1 MIAML
6 AAGVVLELV
15 VLFTMK
21 RKVFALS
28 GFFSSVVVGFLADK
42 MIKGYLQNVLWLKEQ
57 SDKASVNTIENT
69 LGRIFDADPE
79 KLMRFPQTLV
89 GHFFYFISSTWGFG
103 AIAMVL
109 IISGL
114 AMYYVT
120 RNRAKKGAAELTADG
135 RAKTYITSSLAM
147 FCWFAFLVMGAI
159 FVVSVGFKA
168 TSTVFD
174 TRADTTIFGRYIE
187 TFFPVAIFPALIMIY
202 RGRFSVMHSLA
213 ALITAGGIFALTELL
228 TVPAVV
234 GDGTTDKGVVSAMI
248 LGITP
253 LKLGEGLKDKI
264 TETTFIKIIAVVM
277 ALLLAVVIIRLITV
291 KKNSSMFNWVTIPMG
306 ALLMYTSLYCFDG
319 YTVVQGKNAS
329 YGGEYVSEAL
339 EMIDDSGFDDVL
351 AFSLK
356 SERYV
361 KAQFLFPDMHVRL
374 ASTLKKLNSQ
384 TARPD
389 FIIADREDN
398 LQLWSGDL
406 WLVGDV
412 NNNIH
417 LYACTNAAREWCEA
431 QGLELSAPAS
441 FEYSGRNIPSTS
453 SVTRDGGAAVLPEG
467 SAVYTNYFALYS
479 SGGFTFTLRGTGL
492 EQLSIALTSDKK
504 ANSIDY
510 EIVSSD
516 DGEMVLKFNAAAA
529 KTENVQL
536 KLTNRSGS
544 PVTVTSVK
552 LTRDSVAPL
561 IILPATTA
569 A

>member
-1 MIAML
+1 
-6 AAGVVLELV
+6 
-15 VLFTMK
+15 
-21 RKVFALS
+21 
-28 GFFSSVVVGFLADK
+28 
-42 MIKGYLQNVLWLKEQ
+42 
-57 SDKASVNTIENT
+57 
-69 LGRIFDADPE
+69 
-79 KLMRFPQTLV
+79 
-89 GHFFYFISSTWGFG
+89 
-103 AIAMVL
+103 
-109 IISGL
+109 
-114 AMYYVT
+114 
-120 RNRAKKGAAELTADG
+120 
-135 RAKTYITSSLAM
+135 M

-492 EQLSIALTSDKK
+492 EQLSIALPSDKK

>member
-1 MIAML
+1 
-6 AAGVVLELV
+6 
-15 VLFTMK
+15 
-21 RKVFALS
+21 
-28 GFFSSVVVGFLADK
+28 
-42 MIKGYLQNVLWLKEQ
+42 
-57 SDKASVNTIENT
+57 
-69 LGRIFDADPE
+69 
-79 KLMRFPQTLV
+79 
-89 GHFFYFISSTWGFG
+89 
-103 AIAMVL
+103 
-109 IISGL
+109 
-114 AMYYVT
+114 
-120 RNRAKKGAAELTADG
+120 
-135 RAKTYITSSLAM
+135 
-147 FCWFAFLVMGAI
+147 
-159 FVVSVGFKA
+159 
-168 TSTVFD
+168 
-174 TRADTTIFGRYIE
+174 
-187 TFFPVAIFPALIMIY
+187 
-202 RGRFSVMHSLA
+202 
-213 ALITAGGIFALTELL
+213 
-228 TVPAVV
+228 
-234 GDGTTDKGVVSAMI
+234 
-248 LGITP
+248 
-253 LKLGEGLKDKI
+253 
-264 TETTFIKIIAVVM
+264 
-277 ALLLAVVIIRLITV
+277 
-291 KKNSSMFNWVTIPMG
+291 
-306 ALLMYTSLYCFDG
+306 
-319 YTVVQGKNAS
+319 
-329 YGGEYVSEAL
+329 
-339 EMIDDSGFDDVL
+339 MIDDSGFDDVL

-536 KLTNRSGS
+536 KLTNRSRVSGYGHIGEAYQGFRGAADNSSGDYRCLSGGTPCRSLKKQSLCS
-544 PVTVTSVK
+544 PRAPSAW
-552 LTRDSVAPL
+552 DSL
-561 IILPATTA
+561 L
-569 A
+569 

>member
-1 MIAML
+1 
-6 AAGVVLELV
+6 
-15 VLFTMK
+15 
-21 RKVFALS
+21 
-28 GFFSSVVVGFLADK
+28 
-42 MIKGYLQNVLWLKEQ
+42 MIKGYLQNALWLKEQ

-69 LGRIFDADPE
+69 LGRIFDADSE

-306 ALLMYTSLYCFDG
+306 ALLMYTSCLLY
-319 YTVVQGKNAS
+319 TS
-329 YGGEYVSEAL
+329 
-339 EMIDDSGFDDVL
+339 
-351 AFSLK
+351 
-356 SERYV
+356 
-361 KAQFLFPDMHVRL
+361 
-374 ASTLKKLNSQ
+374 
-384 TARPD
+384 
-389 FIIADREDN
+389 
-398 LQLWSGDL
+398 
-406 WLVGDV
+406 
-412 NNNIH
+412 
-417 LYACTNAAREWCEA
+417 
-431 QGLELSAPAS
+431 
-441 FEYSGRNIPSTS
+441 PS
-453 SVTRDGGAAVLPEG
+453 P
-467 SAVYTNYFALYS
+467 
-479 SGGFTFTLRGTGL
+479 
-492 EQLSIALTSDKK
+492 
-504 ANSIDY
+504 
-510 EIVSSD
+510 
-516 DGEMVLKFNAAAA
+516 
-529 KTENVQL
+529 
-536 KLTNRSGS
+536 
-544 PVTVTSVK
+544 
-552 LTRDSVAPL
+552 
-561 IILPATTA
+561 
-569 A
+569 

>member
-1 MIAML
+1 
-6 AAGVVLELV
+6 
-15 VLFTMK
+15 
-21 RKVFALS
+21 
-28 GFFSSVVVGFLADK
+28 
-42 MIKGYLQNVLWLKEQ
+42 
-57 SDKASVNTIENT
+57 
-69 LGRIFDADPE
+69 
-79 KLMRFPQTLV
+79 
-89 GHFFYFISSTWGFG
+89 
-103 AIAMVL
+103 
-109 IISGL
+109 
-114 AMYYVT
+114 MYYVT

-228 TVPAVV
+228 TVPSVV

-264 TETTFIKIIAVVM
+264 TETTFTKIIAVVM

-417 LYACTNAAREWCEA
+417 LYACTNAAREWCEE

-504 ANSIDY
+504 ANSINY